1 MIKKIS
7 VLIFLFIS
15 LSYSQVIGPKIVV
28 NPIEYDFGTVTRGE
42 KVKNDFLVTNTG
54 DDLLTIIDVKASC
67 GCTAAL
73 PEKTELEPGEST
85 KIKVEFNSTGRS
97 GHQVKYI
104 TVTSNDKENPAV
116 KFKFFGNV
124 VKEKTEDKKETS
136 NIPKES
142 PN

>member
-7 VLIFLFIS
+7 LLIFLFAS
-15 LSYSQVIGPKIVV
+15 LSYSQVVGPKIVV
-28 NPIEYDFGTVTRGE
+28 NPNEYDFGTVTSGE
-42 KVKNDFLVTNTG
+42 KVKSDFLVTNTG
-54 DDLLTIIDVKASC
+54 DDLLKIIDVKASC

-85 KIKVEFNSTGRS
+85 KIKVEFNSRGRS

-104 TVTSNDKENPAV
+104 TVKSNDEENPQIRL
-116 KFKFFGNV
+116 KFYGDV
-124 VKEKTEDKKETS
+124 VREKIEDKSETS

-142 PN
+142 SN